1 MWGFTPLSEGVI
13 QARRQGGER
22 QVQKHDH
29 VLVSGNGGALN
40 FHSTTILST
49 HEGEARE

>member
-1 MWGFTPLSEGVI
+1 VI
-13 QARRQGGER
+13 QARGQGGER
-22 QVQKHDH
+22 QVRKHDH

-49 HEGEARE
+49 HEGEARG